1 MDAAPGDEGPIG
13 PVPEPGDEEDDED
26 VADGLG
32 LGDARSTEGD
42 VEVVSEPGG
51 EGDVPT
57 PPELGDVAGEVGE
70 LEVGHQL
77 EAEELGGADG
87 DVGVP
92 GEVPVDLEGEEDGPE
107 DEGRAGERLGV
118 VETHVDV
125 GRTGVGHD
133 DLLEHAPEDE
143 AHAVAPLLVGEG
155 PRRGDLRQQVGGPL
169 DGARDE
175 LREEG
180 DEGAKG
186 DGVAGGLEVA
196 PIDVDGVGEG
206 LEGVEGDADGQDDLQ
221 GGGVH
226 GDAEGLPGRDPV
238 LDEEVG
244 VLEVAEDAEVDGEGH
259 PQPPFLPRFVRRFFN
274 ADADEE
280 VDDGGEGNQPEEAPV
295 PPPVE
300 DIRRNEQQEVLRLEV
315 ALGDKPIQPKDNRQ
329 KKQKLRAVE
338 EHLPG

>member
-1 MDAAPGDEGPIG
+1 MNASPGDEGPVG
-13 PVPEPGDEEDDED
+13 AVPEPGDEEDDED

-32 LGDARSTEGD
+32 LGDAGPAKGD
-42 VEVVSEPGG
+42 VEVVAEPGG
-51 EGDVPT
+51 EGDVPA

-77 EAEELGGADG
+77 KAEELGGTDG
-87 DVGVP
+87 DVGVS
-92 GEVPVDLEGEEDGPE
+92 GEVPVDLEGEEDSTE
-107 DEGRAGERLGV
+107 DEGGAGERFGV

-133 DLLEHAPEDE
+133 DLLEHAPEDK
-143 AHAVAPLLVGEG
+143 AHAVAPLLVGEL
-155 PRRGDLRQQVGGPL
+155 PRGSDLWQQVGGPL
-169 DGARDE
+169 DGSGDE
-175 LREEG
+175 LREKG
-180 DEGAKG
+180 DKGTKG
-186 DGVAGGLEVA
+186 DGITGGLEVA
-196 PIDVDGVGEG
+196 PVDVDGVGEG
-206 LEGVEGDADGQDDLQ
+206 LEGVEGDADRQDDLQ

-226 GDAEGLPGRDPV
+226 GNAKGVPGGNPV

-244 VLEVAEDAEVDGEGH
+244 VLEVAEDAEVDGERY
-259 PQPPFLPRFVRRFFN
+259 PQPSFLPGSVRRLFN

-300 DIRRNEQQEVLRLEV
+300 DIGRNEQQHVLRLEV

-329 KKQKLRAVE
+329 E
-338 EHLPG
+338 E

>member
-1 MDAAPGDEGPIG
+1 M
-13 PVPEPGDEEDDED
+13 PEPGDEEDDED

-32 LGDARSTEGD
+32 LGDARPSEWD
-42 VEVVSEPGG
+42 VEVVAEPGG

-57 PPELGDVAGEVGE
+57 PPELGNVAGEVGE

-87 DVGVP
+87 DVGVS
-92 GEVPVDLEGEEDGPE
+92 GEVAVDLEGEKDGTE
-107 DEGRAGERLGV
+107 DEGRAGKRFGV

-125 GRTGVGHD
+125 RRTGVGHD

-143 AHAVAPLLVGEG
+143 AHAVAPLRIVKGSG
-155 PRRGDLRQQVGGPL
+155 RGDLREQVGGPF
-169 DGARDE
+169 DGARDQ

-180 DEGAKG
+180 DKSPKG
-186 DGVAGGLEVA
+186 DRVAGGLEVA
-196 PIDVDGVGEG
+196 PIDVNGVGEG
-206 LEGVEGDADGQDDLQ
+206 LEGVEGNADGQDDLQ

-226 GDAEGLPGRDPV
+226 GDTEGLPGRDPV

-244 VLEVAEDAEVDGEGH
+244 VLEVAEDSEVDGERH
-259 PQPPFLPRFVRRFFN
+259 PQPPLLPRFVRRFFN

-280 VDDGGEGNQPEEAPV
+280 VDNGGEGNQPEEAPV
-295 PPPVE
+295 PPTVKH
-300 DIRRNEQQEVLRLEV
+300 IRRNKQQQVLRLEA

-329 KKQKLRAVE
+329 KKQELRAVE
-338 EHLPG
+338 EHWLSLILNYSD